1 VRHPSWKIARF
12 MSAFWAVAWTAIIV
26 VIAPA
31 CVAQEASS
39 PTAFVQQTYARY
51 TDKTR
56 EWDTLRADAPRLFDS
71 ALLALIREDQRLAQG
86 EVGALDHD
94 PLCSC
99 QDVESFK
106 VTAVEVTPQGK
117 GQAKA
122 TVRFINGGQSV
133 QVGLLLTQSA
143 GQWRISDVQEPSV
156 PSTRS
161 FLTKSNEEARASSG
175 GKRSP

>member
-1 VRHPSWKIARF
+1 MKRAPWNLAR
-12 MSAFWAVAWTAIIV
+12 SLAAFWAAIIV

-31 CVAQEASS
+31 CAAQDASS

-51 TDKTR
+51 TNTTK
-56 EWDTLRADAPRLFDS
+56 EWDTLRADAPSLFDS

-99 QDVESFK
+99 QDVDSFK
-106 VTAVEVTPQGK
+106 VTAIEVTPQGK

-122 TVRFINGGQSV
+122 TVRFVNGGQSV
-133 QVGLLLTQSA
+133 QIGLSLTQKA
-143 GQWRISDVQEPSV
+143 GQWRISDVQEPAV
-156 PSTRS
+156 LSTKS
-161 FLTKSNEEARASSG
+161 FLTKSIAEARASNE
-175 GKRSP
+175 GKSTP

>member
-1 VRHPSWKIARF
+1 LRHVWWNFAQRL
-12 MSAFWAVAWTAIIV
+12 AALWAVIIV

-31 CVAQEASS
+31 CAAQDASS

-56 EWDTLRADAPRLFDS
+56 EWDTLRADAPSLFDS
-71 ALLALIREDQRLAQG
+71 ALLTLIREDQRLAQG

-99 QDVESFK
+99 QDVDSFK

-122 TVRFINGGQSV
+122 TVRFVNGGQSV
-133 QVGLLLTQSA
+133 QIGLLLTQKA
-143 GQWRISDVQEPSV
+143 GQWRIGDVQEPAV
-156 PSTRS
+156 PSIKS
-161 FLTKSNEEARASSG
+161 FLTKSIAEARASSG
-175 GKRSP
+175 SKSTP